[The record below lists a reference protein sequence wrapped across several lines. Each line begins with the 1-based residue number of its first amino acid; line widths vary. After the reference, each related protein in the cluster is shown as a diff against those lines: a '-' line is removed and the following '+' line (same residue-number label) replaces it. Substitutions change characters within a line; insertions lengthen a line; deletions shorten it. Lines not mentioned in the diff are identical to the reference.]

1 MRINASDLWRIEK
14 CKDLSKEGQFTYLPG
29 VNWPKLQKNQKTG
42 NCRIISDVKEE
53 RGAALTCREGDEE
66 NIQFWVLGHR
76 LDVQCSWTISSRTD
90 GTDAFDTLY
99 IGCEKFPQ
107 EVISNTNYN
116 GFGWF
121 LVHYS
126 PQKVQKMAISAKKW
140 KFFAFFLKLSKV
152 IGHLFCNF
160 APDLAD
166 GDFLSRIVRAC
177 SSPRKPDPAR
187 NRMKLQK
194 KSGRLEEE

>member
-14 CKDLSKEGQFTYLPG
+14 WKDLSKEGQFTYLPG

-76 LDVQCSWTISSRTD
+76 LDVQCSWTISSRPD
-90 GTDAFDTLY
+90 GRFYLPCWPRCEPRRTHLHRYGLQRQYQLDLY

-107 EVISNTNYN
+107 EVISSVNYS

-121 LVHYS
+121 S
-126 PQKVQKMAISAKKW
+126 SW
-140 KFFAFFLKLSKV
+140 KRPLSMK
-152 IGHLFCNF
+152 NE
-160 APDLAD
+160 
-166 GDFLSRIVRAC
+166 DFLHFFQNC
-177 SSPRKPDPAR
+177 PK
-187 NRMKLQK
+187 
-194 KSGRLEEE
+194 